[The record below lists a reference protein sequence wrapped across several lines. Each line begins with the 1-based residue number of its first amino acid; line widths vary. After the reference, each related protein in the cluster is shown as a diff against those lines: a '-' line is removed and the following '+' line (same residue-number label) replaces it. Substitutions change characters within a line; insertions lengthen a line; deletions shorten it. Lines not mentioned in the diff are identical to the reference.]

1 MTGFIETGYQATG
14 SQDFAEDL
22 NLEDLNLEDL
32 DLEDL
37 DLGRTGFH
45 GRARFATL
53 TNAIAATFAAASLS
67 LCLIVALTALSIKVI
82 SI

>member
-1 MTGFIETGYQATG
+1 MTGFQETG
-14 SQDFAEDL
+14 SREFA
-22 NLEDLNLEDL
+22 
-32 DLEDL
+32 EDL

-67 LCLIVALTALSIKVI
+67 VCLIVALTALSIKVI